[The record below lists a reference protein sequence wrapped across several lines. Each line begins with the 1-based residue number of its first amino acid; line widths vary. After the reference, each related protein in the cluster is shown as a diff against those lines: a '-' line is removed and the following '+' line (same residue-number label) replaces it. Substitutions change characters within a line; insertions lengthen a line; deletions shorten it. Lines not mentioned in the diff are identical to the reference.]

1 MSFEKRENFTQNILT
16 NLLNNTPTNYL
27 LCSLWVMC
35 KKYLSV
41 CYAFWEMRVKKN
53 RESCY
58 THPHITTREII
69 CEIFEE
75 ILRKCEIKRVG
86 TKTVEHRE
94 HIYSQKKNLFVV
106 RLPLFCPLLTTL
118 LSCWLTVVVETET
131 KKHFVICYVPLSE
144 CTFIIFSLWL
154 LRQQPL
160 QRIQTTIKLVC
171 ERW

>member
-69 CEIFEE
+69 CEIFWE

-94 HIYSQKKNLFVV
+94 HIYSQKKLV
-106 RLPLFCPLLTTL
+106 RVSTAIVLPPYDHIVKLLTDGGGGKQNEKAFRDL
-118 LSCWLTVVVETET
+118 LCSVERMYIYN
-131 KKHFVICYVPLSE
+131 F
-144 CTFIIFSLWL
+144 
-154 LRQQPL
+154 
-160 QRIQTTIKLVC
+160 
-171 ERW
+171 